1 MPMVTEVVEYWVDGR
16 KVTTLDEL
24 YHIVGA
30 RSKKEME
37 TVRECLEKGK
47 PYKEHLLIKAYGM
60 PAVKSGALIKDPC
73 VHRLG

>member
-1 MPMVTEVVEYWVDGR
+1 MVTEVVEYWVDGR

-37 TVRECLEKGK
+37 AVCECLEKGK
-47 PYKEHLLIKAYGM
+47 QYKEHLLKKVYGM
-60 PAVKSGALIKDPC
+60 PAVKSGALIQDPC